1 MEKRL
6 ILAIVLSFLILFLF
20 QLIFVKPQPQPAAPV
35 PAESEA
41 ETAAVGNEAA
51 GGEIKEVEKPASM
64 QLKTEGGE
72 IITSEQEQ
80 EITIDTPLYT
90 AVWSNKGGVLKS
102 WKLKNH
108 LKKIPNRKNPER
120 EPLDLVPET
129 ASTTGL
135 YPFSLL
141 LNEESLT
148 ALANNSLYRV
158 NTERLELSS
167 DQRGQL
173 IFEYSDGDRVK
184 VKKYLTFEGQN
195 YNFKTDLTVE
205 IDGRPVEPYI
215 LWGAGALARCLLKN

>member
-90 AVWSNKGGVLKS
+90 AVWSNKGGVLRS
-102 WKLKNH
+102 WKLKN
-108 LKKIPNRKNPER
+108 
-120 EPLDLVPET
+120 
-129 ASTTGL
+129 
-135 YPFSLL
+135 
-141 LNEESLT
+141 
-148 ALANNSLYRV
+148 
-158 NTERLELSS
+158 
-167 DQRGQL
+167 
-173 IFEYSDGDRVK
+173 
-184 VKKYLTFEGQN
+184 
-195 YNFKTDLTVE
+195 
-205 IDGRPVEPYI
+205 
-215 LWGAGALARCLLKN
+215 